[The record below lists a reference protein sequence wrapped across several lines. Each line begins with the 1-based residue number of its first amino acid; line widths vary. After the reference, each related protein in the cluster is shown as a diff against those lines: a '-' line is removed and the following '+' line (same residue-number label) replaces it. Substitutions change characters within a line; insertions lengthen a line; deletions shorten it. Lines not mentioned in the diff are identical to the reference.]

1 MGDSNEVNKDKM
13 NAILIKV
20 ETLEKEYEV
29 TLNQYQEAFNN
40 YINALQTTNSEESTQ
55 INFTELS
62 GRTWWGTGA
71 LKEAPATTSSECESM
86 CASDTSCSGATFNP
100 VKRYC
105 WTRTGDA
112 KITVGTDTDY
122 ALIPS
127 QKATLIVLKSFNDKL
142 LSLNQEIGTYLK
154 QINPQVKQQQVIN
167 TQKQQQLDDYY
178 QKLLQ
183 QKIQMEKQLQ
193 DYYSVEQDNENQG
206 LFTNQQNNNYRV
218 WALLTVLVLIIT
230 LQKMFGGDSISTT
243 VIFWLSI
250 MMILILLT
258 FNLSTPSGFMLWV
271 ILILIIIA
279 VNRIIT

>member
-127 QKATLIVLKSFNDKL
+127 QKATLIVLKSFND
-142 LSLNQEIGTYLK
+142 
-154 QINPQVKQQQVIN
+154 
-167 TQKQQQLDDYY
+167 
-178 QKLLQ
+178 
-183 QKIQMEKQLQ
+183 
-193 DYYSVEQDNENQG
+193 
-206 LFTNQQNNNYRV
+206 
-218 WALLTVLVLIIT
+218 
-230 LQKMFGGDSISTT
+230 
-243 VIFWLSI
+243 
-250 MMILILLT
+250 
-258 FNLSTPSGFMLWV
+258 
-271 ILILIIIA
+271 
-279 VNRIIT
+279 